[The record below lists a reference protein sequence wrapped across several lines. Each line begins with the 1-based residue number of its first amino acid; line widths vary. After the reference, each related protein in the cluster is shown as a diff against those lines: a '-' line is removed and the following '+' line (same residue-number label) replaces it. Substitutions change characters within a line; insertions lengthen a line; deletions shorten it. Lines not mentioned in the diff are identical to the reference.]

1 MDEEGNEK
9 SLQSKLKDIKEKLKN
24 TEKEK
29 KEYLDGWQRM
39 KADSINEKK
48 RFDDQKK
55 DIIEFANQKL
65 LMDFVPVMD
74 SFLMAMKNK
83 EAWETV
89 DKNWRIGVEYIKG
102 QLETAFKN
110 QGLEV
115 FGEIGEVA
123 DPSKYSSLETVE
135 TEDKNLEG
143 KVAEILQSGFTL
155 KGKVVREAKCKTYI
169 LKI

>member
-1 MDEEGNEK
+1 MDEDGNEK
-9 SLQSKLKDIKEKLKN
+9 SLQSKLKDIKEKLKI
-24 TEKEK
+24 TEKER

-89 DKNWRIGVEYIKG
+89 DKNWRI
-102 QLETAFKN
+102 
-110 QGLEV
+110 
-115 FGEIGEVA
+115 
-123 DPSKYSSLETVE
+123 
-135 TEDKNLEG
+135 
-143 KVAEILQSGFTL
+143 
-155 KGKVVREAKCKTYI
+155 
-169 LKI
+169 